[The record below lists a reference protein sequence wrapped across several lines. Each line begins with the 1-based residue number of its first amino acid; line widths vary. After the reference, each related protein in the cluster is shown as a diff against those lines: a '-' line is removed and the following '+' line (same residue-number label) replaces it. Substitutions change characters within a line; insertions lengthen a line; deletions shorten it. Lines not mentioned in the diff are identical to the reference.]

1 MEKNQ
6 LIKGLLQKG
15 QDYSQQ
21 IYLIG
26 FFIVFMIMII
36 FIVRPT
42 INTYIIKNKELQD
55 IVHLSSE
62 YQKVISNLTTLQG
75 ILESNRDEFG
85 MLDQAIP
92 QNIYMYQ
99 LTQDVRNSF
108 LKYTP
113 TRSYSFP
120 SYVISIPDSKDS
132 VKSKS
137 ELKPYKILVNVSGS
151 YPTMRSVLEQILNQR
166 RVKTVKTL
174 MLSRPVGES
183 ASESA
188 NLEMKMEIEAYYL

>member
-1 MEKNQ
+1 M
-6 LIKGLLQKG
+6 L
-15 QDYSQQ
+15 
-21 IYLIG
+21 
-26 FFIVFMIMII
+26 VFV
-36 FIVRPT
+36 VRPT
-42 INTYIIKNKELQD
+42 INMYITKNKELQD
-55 IVHLSSE
+55 TIHLSSE
-62 YQKVISNLTTLQG
+62 YQKVISSLTALQA
-75 ILESNRDEFG
+75 ILESHRDDFG

-92 QNIYMYQ
+92 KNILMYQ

-120 SYVISIPDSKDS
+120 SYVIKKSDTKTESI
-132 VKSKS
+132 SKS

-174 MLSRPVGES
+174 MLSRPEGES

-188 NLEMKMEIEAYYL
+188 ELDMKLEIEAYYL

>member
-26 FFIVFMIMII
+26 FFIVFIVMLV
-36 FIVRPT
+36 FVVRPT
-42 INTYIIKNKELQD
+42 INMYITKNKELQD
-55 IVHLSSE
+55 TIHLSSE
-62 YQKVISNLTTLQG
+62 YQKVISSLTALQA
-75 ILESNRDEFG
+75 ILESHRDDFG

-92 QNIYMYQ
+92 KNILMYQ

-120 SYVISIPDSKDS
+120 SYVIKKSDTKTESI
-132 VKSKS
+132 SKS

-174 MLSRPVGES
+174 MLSRPEGES

-188 NLEMKMEIEAYYL
+188 ELDMKLEIEAYYL

>member
-26 FFIVFMIMII
+26 FFIVFI
-36 FIVRPT
+36 FMLVFVVRPT
-42 INTYIIKNKELQD
+42 INMYIIKNKELQD
-55 IVHLSSE
+55 TIHLSSE
-62 YQKVISNLTTLQG
+62 YQKVISSLTALQA
-75 ILESNRDEFG
+75 ILESHRDDFG

-92 QNIYMYQ
+92 KNILMYQ

-120 SYVISIPDSKDS
+120 SYVIKKSDTKAESI
-132 VKSKS
+132 SKS

-174 MLSRPVGES
+174 MLSRPEGES

-188 NLEMKMEIEAYYL
+188 ELDMKLEIEAYYL

>member
-120 SYVISIPDSKDS
+120 SYVISIPDSKDN